1 MAGAD
6 ILMGQTL
13 PTIIGMGVVSQTT
26 QSLFGGD
33 SRGGPKRRPSTKTA
47 ETAKTKQA
55 KSRTKI
61 FNGKRYSAANW
72 HPSKSASQKDAGYF
86 RSSGHAARVV
96 REQNLFTGQWGYT
109 VYVR

>member
-6 ILMGQTL
+6 ILLGQTL
-13 PTIIGMGVVSQTT
+13 PTIIGMGVVAQTT

-33 SRGGPKRRPSTKTA
+33 SRGVKKRRPSTKTA
-47 ETAKTKQA
+47 RTARART
-55 KSRTKI
+55 RTKT
-61 FNGKRYSAANW
+61 FDGKRYSAANW
-72 HPSKSASQKDAGYF
+72 HSRKYAAQKDAGYF
-86 RSSGHAARVV
+86 RSGGHAARVV

>member
-6 ILMGQTL
+6 ILLGQTL

-33 SRGGPKRRPSTKTA
+33 SRGVKKRRPSTK
-47 ETAKTKQA
+47 TAKTKQA

-72 HPSKSASQKDAGYF
+72 HPRKLTAQKDAGYF

-96 REQNLFTGQWGYT
+96 REQNLFTEQWGYT